1 MSTNYEDIIPQKILF
16 NIREVE
22 EMGQL
27 KQICLKN
34 LLHKVNLI
42 EFILEDLIGAFEQL
56 KSNAK

>member
-34 LLHKVNLI
+34 LLHKI
-42 EFILEDLIGAFEQL
+42 
-56 KSNAK
+56 K